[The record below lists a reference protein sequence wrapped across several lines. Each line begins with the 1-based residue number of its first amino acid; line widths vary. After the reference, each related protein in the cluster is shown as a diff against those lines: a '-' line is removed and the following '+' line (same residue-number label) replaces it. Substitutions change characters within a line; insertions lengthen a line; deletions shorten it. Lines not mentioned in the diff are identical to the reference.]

1 VVSGGTHFSSI
12 ITVGVCPC
20 WDITCCVEGADWG
33 EHVRIS
39 SQSFVPAGKALNV
52 SKALAWLGTKST
64 AAGLWGRSDYQQLL
78 EAIGSSSEFVH
89 ADMTV
94 VEGRT
99 RQNVTIVDTVGK
111 REMHLKARS
120 ELATR
125 ETLSLLKQNIE
136 RAVREAVVCVFA
148 GAMPAGE
155 LLAGCIS
162 VLDSCRSAGAHIVV
176 DGSGDALKRAVG
188 GGGLWLIK
196 PNLPELCELLGSGVA
211 DEAGAIAQAASGLLE
226 QVETV
231 LVSRGSKGA
240 VVVSREASLQGI
252 VKNSIPALSTVGCGD
267 YLLAGFLDGLTSSC
281 DISSALKRGLK
292 AAAAKA
298 FGWSDKIS
306 WADAEGG
313 IDVSVSVPG

>member
-1 VVSGGTHFSSI
+1 MVSGGTHFGSI

-39 SQSFVPAGKALNV
+39 SQSCVPAGKALNV
-52 SKALAWLGTKST
+52 SKALAWLGIKST

-78 EAIGSSSEFVH
+78 EAIEPSKEFVR
-89 ADMTV
+89 ADLIV

-99 RQNVTIVDTVGK
+99 RQNVTIIDTVGK
-111 REMHLKARS
+111 REMHLRASS

-125 ETLSLLKQNIE
+125 ETLTLLKQNIE
-136 RAVREAVVCVFA
+136 RAVREAGVCVFA

-155 LLAGCIS
+155 LLEGCIGI
-162 VLDSCRSAGAHIVV
+162 LASCRSAGARIVV

-188 GGGLWLIK
+188 GGGLWIIK
-196 PNLPELCELLGSGVA
+196 PNVAELCELLGQSIT
-211 DEAGAIAQAASGLLE
+211 DEPKAIAQAASGLLE
-226 QVETV
+226 KVDIV
-231 LVSRGSKGA
+231 LVSRGEKGA
-240 VVVSREASLQGI
+240 VVVSREAALQGI
-252 VKNSIPALSTVGCGD
+252 VTNSIPALSTVGCGD

-292 AAAAKA
+292 AAAARA
-298 FGWSDKIS
+298 FGWAQGLS
-306 WADAEGG
+306 WAEAESR
-313 IDVSVSVPG
+313 IEVSVLTIG